1 MAQYK
6 AKMEEKLKEGA
17 DLKLQV
23 TQLQEHATQLQANFK
38 QKELQLKQKYDSQLQ
53 LEKVSRFSDIVCDL
67 SLWPSHFAGDTSKS
81 GD

>member
-1 MAQYK
+1 M
-6 AKMEEKLKEGA
+6 MEEKLKEGA

-38 QKELQLKQKYDSQLQ
+38 QKELQLEQKYDSQLQ
-53 LEKVSRFSDIVCDL
+53 LEKVNRFSSIVYDL
-67 SLWPSHFAGDTSKS
+67 FLLTSHFAGDTSKS